1 MTNSVEFTGRP
12 FHFIGVGGIGM
23 SALAQIVAERNLPVS
38 GSDLSKTNITERL
51 EKAGVK
57 LFYSQDASNFS
68 HYALPLSAGET
79 PGEMAGETAGE
90 MTGDYPGE
98 SQSGGPGCT
107 ATLVQ
112 PLANTHRGYTHQSL
126 PQVVCSTA
134 IHADN
139 AEYCEALRLGCPIF
153 HRSDVLAGLI
163 REYQSIAVAGTHGK
177 TTTSGMIAY
186 ALEQAGVDPTVVI
199 GGEVAALGGNARSG
213 KGPYLVAE
221 ADESDGSLVKFQPY
235 VGVITN
241 LELDHLDHYKNLDQ
255 LVETLQTFAG
265 NCKAVV
271 GCLDCENVR
280 THMPLTLSYSLDPTR
295 GADYTVDQIDYSGD
309 GTTARVWERGQ
320 VLGQLT
326 VRLLG
331 THNLSNALA
340 AIAVGRHLGL
350 SFEAIAPAI
359 ATYEGARRRF
369 DYRGDAQGI
378 VFVDDYAHH
387 PSEILVTLQAAK
399 LQVTT
404 GKTRLPLV
412 PKRIVAIFQPHRY
425 SRTRALLQEFASC
438 FGDADEVVICEVYS
452 AGERDS
458 TGANGESL
466 VAALR
471 QHHPN
476 VHYCPALTDVSDWAK
491 AHLQPGDLALFLGAG
506 NLNRTIPGLVEHFQ
520 AKG

>member
-38 GSDLSKTNITERL
+38 GSDLSKTTITDRL

-57 LFYSQDASNFS
+57 LFYSQDAGNFD
-68 HYALPLSAGET
+68 HYKLAGTLSEYSSET
-79 PGEMAGETAGE
+79 FA
-90 MTGDYPGE
+90 E
-98 SQSGGPGCT
+98 SQSIGSASST

-112 PLANTHRGYTHQSL
+112 SLSDTHIDQGYASQL

-134 IHADN
+134 IHPDN
-139 AEYCEALRLGCPIF
+139 AEYCEAKRLGCPIF

-186 ALEQAGVDPTVVI
+186 VLEQAGVDPTVVI

-213 KGPYLVAE
+213 QGSYLVAE
-221 ADESDGSLVKFQPY
+221 ADESDGSLVKFQSY

-241 LELDHLDHYKNLDQ
+241 LELDHLDHYKNLEQ

-265 NCKAVV
+265 NCQAVV
-271 GCLDCENVR
+271 GCIDCENVR
-280 THMPLTLSYSLDPTR
+280 THLPLTLSYSLDPSR
-295 GADYTVDQIDYSGD
+295 GADYTVDQVEYSGD

-320 VLGQLT
+320 ILGQLT

-340 AIAVGRHLGL
+340 AIAVGRHIGL
-350 SFEAIAPAI
+350 SFEAIIPAI

-399 LQVTT
+399 LQVSS
-404 GKTRLPLV
+404 GKTRLPIV
-412 PKRIVAIFQPHRY
+412 PTRIVAIFQPHRY

-438 FGDADEVVICEVYS
+438 FGDADVVVLCEVYS

-458 TGANGESL
+458 TGASGEAL
-466 VAALR
+466 AAAVR
-471 QHHPN
+471 QHHGN
-476 VHYCPALTDVSDWAK
+476 VHYCPSLDAVSAWAK
-491 AHLQPGDLALFLGAG
+491 AHLQAGDLALFLGAG

-520 AKG
+520 TGA